1 MWGFMSALIWGYVH
15 ILLLVFWVGTDVGVF
30 LCANVARTTKYKL
43 ETRNALFT
51 VLGDIDL
58 LPRFCF
64 ALIFPS
70 GLSLIDA
77 VGLYVVPTWALLL
90 AWAMGGLWVLT
101 IWKAHFNPGAA
112 FVKPFRFI
120 QYWGQGAFGAC
131 LLSAGIA
138 SLMSGEPVAEKWLAA
153 KILLLGVVCFIAMAM
168 TAVSKPFDV
177 AYTEINVSGSTPD
190 LEATAS
196 KSMGQTLAVVLT
208 LYATLLVIAFIGK
221 VKPF

>member
-1 MWGFMSALIWGYVH
+1 MSALIWGYVH

-30 LCANVARTTKYKL
+30 LCANVARTTKYNL
-43 ETRNALFT
+43 DTRNALFT

-70 GLSLIDA
+70 GLTLIDA
-77 VGLYVVPTWALLL
+77 VGLYTVPMWALAL
-90 AWAMGGLWVLT
+90 AWGVGLVWVLT
-101 IWKAHFNPGAA
+101 IWKAHFNPSAS

-120 QYWGQGAFGAC
+120 QFWGQGVFGGC
-131 LLSAGIA
+131 LVAAGIA

-153 KILLLGVVCFIAMAM
+153 KILLLGAVAFIAMAM
-168 TAVSKPFDV
+168 TVVSKPFDV
-177 AYTEINVSGSTPD
+177 AYTEINVKGSTPE
-190 LEATAS
+190 LEAVAN

>member
-1 MWGFMSALIWGYVH
+1 MAPEVWGYVH

-30 LCANVARTTKYKL
+30 LCANVARTTKYSL

-70 GLSLIDA
+70 GLTLIDA
-77 VGLYVVPTWALLL
+77 VGLYLVPLWALLA
-90 AWAMGGLWVLT
+90 AWAVGGAWVIA
-101 IWKAHFNPGAA
+101 IWRAHVNGKAGWVGA
-112 FVKPFRFI
+112 FRAV
-120 QYWGQGAFGAC
+120 QYWGQGLFGGA
-131 LLSAGIA
+131 LVSAGIA

-153 KILLLGVVCFIAMAM
+153 KILLLGAVCFIAMLM
-168 TAVSKPFDV
+168 TAVSRPFDA
-177 AYTEINVSGSTPD
+177 AYTEINVSGSTPA

-196 KSMGQTLAVVLT
+196 KSMGQTLAVVLV
-208 LYATLLVIAFIGK
+208 LYVTLLVTAFLGT